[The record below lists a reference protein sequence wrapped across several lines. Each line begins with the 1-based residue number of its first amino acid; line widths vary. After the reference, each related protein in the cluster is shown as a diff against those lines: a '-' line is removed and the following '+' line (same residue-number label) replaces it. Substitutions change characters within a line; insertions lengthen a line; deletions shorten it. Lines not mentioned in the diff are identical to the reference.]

1 MKVGLVSSA
10 VPNINGGAR
19 FIVEWLLNE
28 LVDRGHQ
35 VEKIYLPSTDEPL
48 DLFAQMTAFR
58 MIELGCHFDL
68 VVTFRP
74 PAHVVR
80 HPRKVVWFIHHIRAF
95 YDLWGT
101 SYCPVAD
108 DPSGR
113 SLRAAVIH
121 ADTNA
126 LREAY
131 RLFTNSR
138 VVGERIRIFNGGLD
152 STILYPP
159 VQRPQRFRSG
169 EYSDEIVSVCRLV
182 HHKRQHLLLEAMAHT
197 KTSVR
202 LRLCGIGDEAHR
214 SELRR
219 LAEQSGASD
228 RITIE
233 DRWITEEEKVDRIE
247 NALASAYLPFDEDS
261 YGYPTLEAAHAQR
274 CTVTVTDSGGVL
286 EFVIDDENGLVTEPD
301 PQEIAAAFDRLWSDR
316 ALARRLGEAAK
327 DQIAHL
333 GISWDLVIEKLLS

>member
-1 MKVGLVSSA
+1 VKVALVSSA
-10 VPNINGGAR
+10 VPNINGGYR
-19 FIVEWLLNE
+19 FIVEWLFEE

-35 VEKIYLPSTDEPL
+35 VEMIYLPSVDEPQ
-48 DLFAQMTAFR
+48 DLLAQMTAFR
-58 MIELGCHFDL
+58 MIELESHFDH

-80 HPRKVVWFIHHIRAF
+80 HPRKVIWFIHHIRVL
-95 YDLWGT
+95 YDLWNT

-113 SLRAAVIH
+113 ALRAAIIQ
-121 ADTNA
+121 ADTHA
-126 LREAY
+126 LRDAY

-138 VVGERIRIFNGGLD
+138 VVGERVRTFNGLD

-159 VQRPQRFRSG
+159 VRRPQRFRSG
-169 EYSDEIVSVCRLV
+169 EYGDEIVSVCRLQ

-202 LRLCGIGDEAHR
+202 LRLCGVAQDEAYR
-214 SELRR
+214 RQLQR

-233 DRWITEEEKVDRIE
+233 DRWVTEEEKVDRIE

-261 YGYPTLEAAHAQR
+261 YGYPTLEAAHARR
-274 CTVTVTDSGGVL
+274 CTVTVTDSGGVP
-286 EFVIDDENGLVTEPD
+286 EFVIDGETGLVTEPA
-301 PQEIAAAFDRLWSDR
+301 PQEVAAAFDRLWSDR
-316 ALARRLGEAAK
+316 ALARRLGGAAE
-327 DQIAHL
+327 DQIARL
-333 GISWDLVIEKLLS
+333 GISWNLVIDKLLS